1 MGTQLRFHPHR
12 PVNSPPRRADAR
24 RTCARSARRG
34 MTFIEILMVAVLM
47 GILFAM
53 AAPAF
58 VDTVEQAHADIAGAD
73 LQAIWGAERF
83 YWLENR
89 TYTTNLAALEALGLL
104 DPAVVAGTSRYRY
117 SIKSADDASF
127 NAKATRINS
136 GLWSGHFHIYE
147 DGVVSGVVQAF
158 GHSDITPGF
167 N

>member
-1 MGTQLRFHPHR
+1 
-12 PVNSPPRRADAR
+12 
-24 RTCARSARRG
+24 
-34 MTFIEILMVAVLM
+34 
-47 GILFAM
+47 M
-53 AAPAF
+53 AAPSF

-117 SIKSADDASF
+117 SIESADDASF
-127 NAKATRINS
+127 NAEATRINS
-136 GLWSGHFHIYE
+136 GLWSGHFDIYE
-147 DGVVSGVVQAF
+147 DGVVSGVVQAY
-158 GHSDITPGF
+158 GHSDIKPGF

>member
-1 MGTQLRFHPHR
+1 MVKKLRNDR
-12 PVNSPPRRADAR
+12 RRTVNLPPQRTDAR
-24 RTCARSARRG
+24 RAGARLARRG
-34 MTFIEILMVAVLM
+34 MTFIEVLMVAILM

-53 AAPAF
+53 AAPTF

-89 TYTTNLAALEALGLL
+89 TYTTNLAALEAQGLL
-104 DPAVVAGTSRYRY
+104 DPAIVAGSSRYSL
-117 SIKSADDASF
+117 SIAFADDVSF
-127 NAKATRINS
+127 RAEATRINS
-136 GLWSGHFHIYE
+136 GLWSGIFSIDE
-147 DGVVSGVVQAF
+147 TGAVGGVVQAV